1 MLLPKNNTI
10 AGENSLN
17 SGNARSYVSA
27 TPVTVT
33 VGWRTEM
40 ASFAWFKIPSL
51 TSIGT

>member
-33 VGWRTEM
+33 VYESKYWEE
-40 ASFAWFKIPSL
+40 AA
-51 TSIGT
+51 